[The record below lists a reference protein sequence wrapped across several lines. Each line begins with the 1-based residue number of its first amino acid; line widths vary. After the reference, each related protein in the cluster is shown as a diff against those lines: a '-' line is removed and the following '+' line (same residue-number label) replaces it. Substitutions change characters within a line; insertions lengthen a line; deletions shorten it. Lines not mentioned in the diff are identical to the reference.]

1 MCGIAGL
8 VQYTRRVDPAVV
20 LAMRDALAHR
30 GPDDAGLWHDG
41 VAVLGL
47 RRLSILDRSAAGHQ
61 PMTTPDGRL
70 VIVFNGEVYNYLE
83 LRRELGAETFRSGTD
98 TEVVLRAFEK
108 WGPAC
113 LDRLRGMFAFAIWD
127 GHRRELFAARDRFGV
142 KPFYYAAVG
151 DGLAFASEIKAL
163 FQAGVAARP
172 DLATWSTYLCLG
184 LSDHDEATFYEG
196 VRQLRGGCA
205 LWWRDGALRI
215 ERYYD
220 LTERVRARLD
230 SPAPTRAEA
239 ARQYT
244 DLLDESVRLRFRS
257 DVPVGLCLSGGLDS
271 SVLLATASRVLGAD
285 VALRSFTYTC
295 NDPVYDERPYV
306 ELLLERS
313 SVEPHFTELGAG
325 EVPDLAARVSR
336 SQDEPFGGLPTL
348 ALSKLFRQARACGV
362 TVLLDGQGLD
372 EQWAG
377 YDYYARAL
385 EQGAGVDPTGAPV
398 QGGRSPGTRPGCLA
412 APFRTLCRTAP
423 VDSRRLRPL
432 IDARIT
438 DIVSNKIPRAVRF
451 GDRVSMDASCE
462 LREPFL
468 DHNLVEF
475 ALALPDDLLIRD
487 GVHKALL
494 REMFEGQLPKA
505 LVEAP
510 KRPLQTPQREWLAG
524 PLRGWVSDLLASE
537 PLRTAGWFDVPAL
550 QREYATYVADRP
562 DSSYHVWQWVSAA
575 LFLEAMH
582 R

>member
-1 MCGIAGL
+1 
-8 VQYTRRVDPAVV
+8 
-20 LAMRDALAHR
+20 
-30 GPDDAGLWHDG
+30 
-41 VAVLGL
+41 
-47 RRLSILDRSAAGHQ
+47 
-61 PMTTPDGRL
+61 
-70 VIVFNGEVYNYLE
+70 
-83 LRRELGAETFRSGTD
+83 
-98 TEVVLRAFEK
+98 
-108 WGPAC
+108 
-113 LDRLRGMFAFAIWD
+113 
-127 GHRRELFAARDRFGV
+127 
-142 KPFYYAAVG
+142 
-151 DGLAFASEIKAL
+151 
-163 FQAGVAARP
+163 
-172 DLATWSTYLCLG
+172 
-184 LSDHDEATFYEG
+184 

-205 LWWRDGALRI
+205 LWWRDGQLRT

-230 SPAPTRAEA
+230 SPVPSTAEV

-244 DLLDESVRLRFRS
+244 ALLEESVRLRFRS

-271 SVLLATASRVLGAD
+271 SVLLATVSRVLGAD
-285 VALRSFTYTC
+285 VALRAFTYTC
-295 NDPVYDERPYV
+295 NDPAYDERPYV
-306 ELLLERS
+306 ELLLAGSRI
-313 SVEPHFTELGAG
+313 EPHFAELGAH
-325 EVPDLAARVSR
+325 EVPDLAARVLR

-348 ALSKLFRQARACGV
+348 ALSKLFRQARASGV

-385 EQGAGVDPTGAPV
+385 DQGPGVDPTQGPV

-412 APFRTLCRTAP
+412 ASFRERCRVATIGTRA
-423 VDSRRLRPL
+423 LRPL

-468 DHNLVEF
+468 DHLLVEF
-475 ALALPDDLLIRD
+475 ALALPDDLLIRE
-487 GVHKALL
+487 GVHKVLL

-505 LVEAP
+505 LVESP

-524 PLRGWVSDLLASE
+524 PLRDWVSDLLASE
-537 PLRTAGWFDVPAL
+537 PLRASGWFDVPAL
-550 QREYATYVADRP
+550 QREYGAYVSDRP

-575 LFLEAMH
+575 LFLEALP